1 MLGQELFTALLI
13 CPVADLGA
21 VLADEDGI
29 PVMCDIT
36 VGDVIGPLEKEGVI
50 RVRDANFSLLS
61 YSFSLVSSNLEL
73 WAGSAAMEGPGGV
86 MHAMRRQR
94 HSRRSLPTTYTTAPK
109 CRMYSIRRSST
120 CIIATRCQAR
130 PRLVARRTRRCAT
143 S

>member
-1 MLGQELFTALLI
+1 MRHHPPLGLKALNCATVLGQELFTALLI

-86 MHAMRRQR
+86 MHAMRRER
-94 HSRRSLPTTYTTAPK
+94 HSRRSLPTPLILPPQSVATW
-109 CRMYSIRRSST
+109 SSRGT
-120 CIIATRCQAR
+120 IDRQILTR
-130 PRLVARRTRRCAT
+130 
-143 S
+143 